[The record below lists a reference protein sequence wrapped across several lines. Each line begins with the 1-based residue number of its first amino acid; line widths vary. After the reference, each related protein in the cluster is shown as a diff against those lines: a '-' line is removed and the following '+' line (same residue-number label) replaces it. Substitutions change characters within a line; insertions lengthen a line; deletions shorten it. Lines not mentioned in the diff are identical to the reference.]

1 MHEEKNTI
9 TCQQH
14 FPLLN
19 QKTCVADPDLDP
31 DVFGP
36 PPAPNPD
43 PLERDTDP
51 DPAGSFYHQAKN
63 SKNNLDSYRYCFVTS
78 LRLLSLKNDVNVT

>member
-9 TCQQH
+9 TCQH

-19 QKTCVADPDLDP
+19 QKTSVADPNLDP

-36 PPAPNPD
+36 PPAPDPD

-51 DPAGSFYHQAKN
+51 ASGPDPSIIKQKIVRITLIFTGTV
-63 SKNNLDSYRYCFVTS
+63 L
-78 LRLLSLKNDVNVT
+78 